1 MRASDR
7 AQFVDLLTD
16 ALGFYGQTV
25 SPFAVSVWWQAC
37 DRFELEQ
44 VAKALTGH
52 AMDPDRGQWAP
63 KPADIVRQLQGT
75 HTDRSLIAWG
85 KVLDAM
91 QRVGAYSSV
100 VFDDG
105 AIHAA
110 ISDLGGWTTV
120 CRTGVDEMPFLQ
132 RRFCEGHKAYSLRPD
147 FPYPARLIGEFEA
160 INRQNGK
167 KVAPPALIGD
177 AERARQVEQLG
188 AAGSRTMITSGSVSI
203 DHALASLKLGADRA
217 A

>member
-1 MRASDR
+1 MKASDR
-7 AQFVDLLTD
+7 LAFSQLITD
-16 ALGFYGQTV
+16 AMAFYGRDV
-25 SPFAVSVWWQAC
+25 STFALSVWWQAC
-37 DRFELEQ
+37 ERFDLEQ
-44 VAKALTGH
+44 VTKAMGAH
-52 AMDPDRGQWAP
+52 AMDPEHGQFAP
-63 KPADIVRQLQGT
+63 KPADIVRKLHGT

-85 KVLDAM
+85 KVLDAI

-105 AIHAA
+105 AIHATIA
-110 ISDLGGWTTV
+110 DLGGWTAV
-120 CRTGVDEMPFLQ
+120 CRTGVDELPFLQ

-160 INRQNGK
+160 VNRQNGK

-177 AERARQVEQLG
+177 AQRAQQVEQLG
-188 AAGSRTMITSGSVSI
+188 SAGSRTMITAGSVSI
-203 DHALASLKLGADRA
+203 DQALASLQIGSGRA